1 MMRNVTVILLLLVLS
16 STMVLAQAK
25 PGGIARE
32 LAMGAAKTDR
42 NIALNPF
49 IVMDPTWLLGNPAFL
64 LKYSDYAWF
73 NIAGGTVNGYGGENI
88 YGNQFGGVSF
98 SFGKELAVGAILSY
112 DPSVTNSLWT
122 PLNAYIARSTR
133 AAANPAAAGG
143 APRAIEIF
151 EVLAAFDMG
160 GLELGAGLSYGRS
173 NQDFTNTPAPPAT
186 NTSEGSLSARTI
198 GIRAGMRMDM
208 GGGSAFEAAVAARLN
223 KATDKYSIGGSG
235 NGTGTSEYGAGT
247 TELEATAR
255 LALKMS
261 KRFTLV
267 PYAALRTYSV
277 EPKEDGRLDGQ
288 AETKYSY
295 KNSVLSL
302 SVGVGGEVKVK
313 DFYLAGGVS
322 FATRKDKT
330 ETNPNATPTD
340 KTTTVTSTI
349 TAFPV
354 FNLGV
359 EYPVLDWLTVR
370 GGYYRAFAN
379 LGTKS
384 EVDGGATSEQ
394 NRLIGYSNV
403 GMGGYGPTANDENG
417 LMTLG
422 VGLKFGGFAMDATV
436 SEQALRRGLG
446 MIGSQDNVNTFG
458 YVTLSYCFE

>member
-1 MMRNVTVILLLLVLS
+1 MRKATIILLLLVLAG
-16 STMVLAQAK
+16 TTLFAQAK

-32 LAMGAAKTDR
+32 LAMGAAKIDR

-64 LKYSDYAWF
+64 MKYSDYAWF
-73 NIAGGTVNGYGGENI
+73 DIAGGTVNAYGGENI
-88 YGNQFGGVSF
+88 YGNQFGGANF
-98 SFGKELAVGAILSY
+98 SLSKGLSVGAILSY
-112 DPSVTNSLWT
+112 DPSVTNTLWT
-122 PLNAYIARSTR
+122 PLNAYIAHSTR
-133 AAANPAAAGG
+133 AAANPVGG
-143 APRAIEIF
+143 GTPRAIEVF
-151 EVLAAFDMG
+151 ELLGAVDLGD
-160 GLELGAGLSYGRS
+160 LDIGAGLSYGWT
-173 NQDFTNTPAPPAT
+173 NQDVKNTPAPPAT
-186 NTSEGSLSARTI
+186 NSSEGSLGAHMF
-198 GIRAGMRMDM
+198 GIRAGLRMDM
-208 GGGSAFEAAVAARLN
+208 GGGSAFEASVAARFN
-223 KATDKYSIGGSG
+223 SATDKYTIGGTG
-235 NGTGTSEYGAGT
+235 NGTGTSEYGASA
-247 TELEATAR
+247 TELEADAR
-255 LALKMS
+255 LVYKMS

-277 EPKEDGRLDGQ
+277 EPKENGRLEGQ
-288 AETKYSY
+288 AETKYSL
-295 KNSVLSL
+295 KNRVTSF

-313 DFYLAGGVS
+313 EFLLAGGLS
-322 FATRKDKT
+322 FATRSDKT

-340 KTTTVTSTI
+340 KTTTATASI

-359 EYPVLDWLTVR
+359 EYPVLEWLTLR

-379 LGTKS
+379 LGTKN
-384 EVDGGATSEQ
+384 EVDGGATSES

-403 GMGGYGPTANDENG
+403 SMGGYVPAANDENG

-446 MIGSQDNVNTFG
+446 MIGAQDNVNTFG